1 MIVCQCFSKLLHI
14 LHVPDVALMEESPM
28 INPFRVINPTYD
40 SNLSQCSLAFDK
52 ANEAPMQSSI
62 SHENQADISQNSQ
75 PKKQDHATIGKPRH
89 RPKIFLGNLLILVL
103 MSAGIG
109 ILASQIIQ
117 TEGNNIF

>member
-14 LHVPDVALMEESPM
+14 LHVPDAALMEESPM
-28 INPFRVINPTYD
+28 INRFRVINPTYD

-75 PKKQDHATIGKPRH
+75 PKKQDHATIGKKMIRH
-89 RPKIFLGNLLILVL
+89 PKKFLGNLMILVL

-109 ILASQIIQ
+109 ILASQIQ